1 MPLLNFLFIM
11 AQDRILGNTTENV
24 IANMKIKNS
33 MFYKKKLFFYD
44 THSLMKWKK
53 KSHKILKRIAT
64 CWSKIVLQLK
74 NF

>member
-44 THSLMKWKK
+44 THSLMK
-53 KSHKILKRIAT
+53 
-64 CWSKIVLQLK
+64 
-74 NF
+74 